1 MPDHAPPEPIA
12 LQAPLCSSHTNGL
25 PLSGVRILSL
35 ALNLPGP
42 AALMR
47 CAAMGAQCS
56 KLEPPSAQPAAT
68 DAAGADPMAHY
79 SPQAY
84 ADMHQGVAVWQ
95 AQLKSDE
102 GQAALHDALDA
113 ADILLT
119 FAPPHWPSWGWTGRR
134 CSSAIRSCRWCASSA
149 AREPWPMC
157 RAMT

>member
-12 LQAPLCSSHTNGL
+12 LHAPLPSSPINGL

-56 KLEPPSAQPAAT
+56 KLEPPSAQPAAAGT
-68 DAAGADPMAHY
+68 AGVAGADPMAHY

-84 ADMHQGVAVWQ
+84 ADMH
-95 AQLKSDE
+95 LS
-102 GQAALHDALDA
+102 LIH
-113 ADILLT
+113 I
-119 FAPPHWPSWGWTGRR
+119 
-134 CSSAIRSCRWCASSA
+134 
-149 AREPWPMC
+149 
-157 RAMT
+157 